1 MIKANHQSEKVF
13 SLLSVM
19 IIAIF
24 FMFLQ
29 WEIIIIKYIWVADW
43 CATWFRAWPP
53 FSEGKSSWTS
63 QGTKLILL
71 IIMMIL
77 GCYLVR
83 IGVFGTGHWA
93 DNKSIKMTR
102 MVMAVAERK
111 MWLWW
116 ELGCQK
122 CGGQLILVLVAA
134 NHYDISL
141 QLHGR
146 RFHKSK
152 RSGSPSSQ
160 SFGFSEL
167 ELSFYPFD
175 TMMTLEWQTVI
186 KRTKAW
192 RHFEGT
198 DCNGRTNPCFGDFL
212 ALLGTRGQEAL
223 MRGTLVSIQCI
234 PVMAR
239 VVIIIIRIVRIYTV
253 RGNQEN

>member
-1 MIKANHQSEKVF
+1 MNEIEASIAPDFSQWPIRTNIKANHQSEKVF
-13 SLLSVM
+13 LKYSLWSSPIVM

-83 IGVFGTGHWA
+83 TDVFGSGHWA

-102 MVMAVAERK
+102 MVMVVAERK
-111 MWLWW
+111 MWIWW

-152 RSGSPSSQ
+152 ISGSPSSQ
-160 SFGFSEL
+160 SL
-167 ELSFYPFD
+167 
-175 TMMTLEWQTVI
+175 
-186 KRTKAW
+186 R
-192 RHFEGT
+192 
-198 DCNGRTNPCFGDFL
+198 FL
-212 ALLGTRGQEAL
+212 R
-223 MRGTLVSIQCI
+223 M
-234 PVMAR
+234 
-239 VVIIIIRIVRIYTV
+239 
-253 RGNQEN
+253 

>member
-1 MIKANHQSEKVF
+1 
-13 SLLSVM
+13 M

-83 IGVFGTGHWA
+83 IDVFGTGHWA

-102 MVMAVAERK
+102 MVMVVAERK

-160 SFGFSEL
+160 SLRFLRIGNVNF
-167 ELSFYPFD
+167 PF
-175 TMMTLEWQTVI
+175 I
-186 KRTKAW
+186 
-192 RHFEGT
+192 
-198 DCNGRTNPCFGDFL
+198 
-212 ALLGTRGQEAL
+212 LLTQWWHWNDRQW
-223 MRGTLVSIQCI
+223 
-234 PVMAR
+234 
-239 VVIIIIRIVRIYTV
+239 
-253 RGNQEN
+253 